1 MMNKKDNK
9 IYAKSKNTNS
19 IRVLYKKV
27 GKAPEIKIIPNV
39 FILKKAIVK
48 KQLNIIPYEGAYI
61 ICNNNSFNDFMRA
74 NIILPLRTIKG
85 DFIIINID
93 KNERELKSLSQED
106 IIWFTQNLI
115 RKMPPSSPLNLKPS
129 ILSTYSKVF
138 DTNKRYIS
146 FEKTLI
152 DVLIN
157 LQSVLSG
164 ILKNKKN
171 GDIKNE

>member
-1 MMNKKDNK
+1 
-9 IYAKSKNTNS
+9 
-19 IRVLYKKV
+19 
-27 GKAPEIKIIPNV
+27 
-39 FILKKAIVK
+39 
-48 KQLNIIPYEGAYI
+48 
-61 ICNNNSFNDFMRA
+61 MRA

-93 KNERELKSLSQED
+93 KNDPQIKSLSQED
-106 IIWFTQNLI
+106 IIWFKQNFI
-115 RKMPPSSPLNLKPS
+115 NKMPTSFPINIKKNYV
-129 ILSTYSKVF
+129 LSAYSKTF
-138 DTNKRYIS
+138 DTNKKYIS

-157 LQSVLSG
+157 LESVLSG

>member
-1 MMNKKDNK
+1 MTNKKDNK

-74 NIILPLRTIKG
+74 NIILPLRTIRG

-93 KNERELKSLSQED
+93 KSEREFKSLSQENLL
-106 IIWFTQNLI
+106 WFTKDLI
-115 RKMPPSSPLNLKPS
+115 NKTPPSSSSDDTKVSVLP
-129 ILSTYSKVF
+129 IYSKTF
-138 DTNKRYIS
+138 YNDSSRYIN
-146 FEKTLI
+146 FEKLLI
-152 DVLIN
+152 DVLTNVQTI
-157 LQSVLSG
+157 LSD
-164 ILKNKKN
+164 ISKKC
-171 GDIKNE
+171 